1 MEESNEEERQPSEAG
16 DTPPEQA
23 PEQAKVSG
31 GQRLLDRILSRFG
44 ATARTE
50 TVFGE
55 PKEIDGVTIV
65 PVSRAMYGFG
75 VGSGQSEAGEG
86 SGGAGGISVTPVG
99 YLVTNGTGDVEFR
112 RLSDWRRTVAII
124 VVGVVAGL
132 VLSRTRRRSGR
143 S

>member
-1 MEESNEEERQPSEAG
+1 MVMEEAHEEERQPPTDG
-16 DTPPEQA
+16 DTPPEQ
-23 PEQAKVSG
+23 PGISG
-31 GQRLLDRILSRFG
+31 GQRLLDRILNRFG

-55 PKEIDGVTIV
+55 PREVDGVTII

-86 SGGAGGISVTPVG
+86 AGGGGGISVTPVG

-112 RLSDWRRTVAII
+112 RLSDWRRTVVLVAA
-124 VVGVVAGL
+124 GVVAGI
-132 VLSRTRRRSGR
+132 VISRTRRRSGR